1 LKGNP
6 VLKSFFQNMSPRRPV
21 PPTPSAQPEVSGS
34 PDIGSP
40 FFDHLMGRFFQT
52 LGAFQKDNFD
62 RERFR
67 VPADYEPRFY
77 PDFQHEQF
85 RFMVHNWKDF
95 EKAHAIFEDAA
106 SRDLYEELMLFR
118 LLGPCYKR
126 LPTNNERHWASRAA
140 AHTYRTGSS
149 GFRGVFGPLERFTL
163 DFCGETVDLQCW
175 APGIAW
181 SFLLRQY
188 YFQRDGATVQPSAG
202 DYVIDAG
209 ACFGDTTLGFAAA
222 AGPEGRVYAFDI
234 MPLHMEVIRANL
246 QSNPVLAP
254 RIEVAEAA
262 LADRDDV
269 PLYIHGEGPGASAG
283 STPSPRPV
291 KVTTIDKHVAEH
303 KIPRIDFI
311 KMDIEGAELPALQ
324 GAAETLRRWRPRLA
338 ISLYHRQ
345 EDIFTIPLYLK
356 SLELDYAFY
365 LDHYTIH
372 NEETVL
378 FAVPR

>member
-1 LKGNP
+1 
-6 VLKSFFQNMSPRRPV
+6 VLKSFFQGMSPRRPV
-21 PPTPSAQPEVSGS
+21 PTASSAQPVPSG
-34 PDIGSP
+34 PVDFGGP
-40 FFDHLMGRFFQT
+40 FFDHLMGRFFQA
-52 LGAFQKDNFD
+52 LGEFQKDNFD

-67 VPADYEPRFY
+67 VPANYEPSFH
-77 PDFQHEQF
+77 PDFQHDQF
-85 RFMVHNWKDF
+85 RFIVHNLKDF
-95 EKAHAIFEDAA
+95 ERVHALFEDAA

-126 LPTNNERHWASRAA
+126 LPTNNEQHWALRAA
-140 AHTYRTGSS
+140 APGYRTGSS
-149 GFRGVFGPLERFTL
+149 GFRGIAGQLEQFTL
-163 DFCGETVDLQCW
+163 DFCGETIELQCW

-181 SFLLRQY
+181 SYLMRQY
-188 YFQRDGATVQPSAG
+188 YFERDGMVVQPSAG

-209 ACFGDTTLGFAAA
+209 ACFGDTALGFAAA

-234 MPLHMEVIRANL
+234 MPLHIEVIRANL

-254 RIEVAEAA
+254 RIEVVEAA

-269 PLYIHGEGPGASAG
+269 PLYIHGEGPSASAG
-283 STPSPRPV
+283 SAPSPQPV
-291 KVTTIDKHVAEH
+291 KVTTIDKHVAERR
-303 KIPRIDFI
+303 IPRIDFI

-372 NEETVL
+372 KEETVL
-378 FAVPR
+378 FAAPR